1 MLWSGLPPQGCQL
14 YHTEVSPIMEHT
26 QDRRSSGGREARA
39 QEGAVFSWDQ
49 TSQGLIILLALHL
62 AFPGGSPKDTI
73 ALHKAPPLVKKKK
86 KKVSGYLHV
95 HACTVCLLR
104 LCFLRG
110 PHHLPTQEPGRCTR
124 VTLTHT
130 N

>member
-39 QEGAVFSWDQ
+39 QEGAVFSWDR

-86 KKVSGYLHV
+86 KKGEW
-95 HACTVCLLR
+95 
-104 LCFLRG
+104 
-110 PHHLPTQEPGRCTR
+110 LPTRACMHRMPVEALLPKGPTPPPHTGTR
-124 VTLTHT
+124 QVYSSHT
-130 N
+130 NSH